1 MNGFIVSSTVVT
13 INVFG
18 YVRLGTFV
26 LNISFVKLILYTY
39 ILSNDCTL
47 IKLSLS
53 LSSIYSLRLTYLRL
67 FFFIFVLQNQSFI
80 LTFTLNCLHYLIK
93 NTKQKIQPGS
103 TNFQEGISILLKCEE
118 AAEIL
123 ETKIMEYRQE
133 QEVQTLL
140 KELVIMRAKISKLLK
155 QANDGLEIIEVRKVT
170 LLNIPLTGAC

>member
-1 MNGFIVSSTVVT
+1 M
-13 INVFG
+13 
-18 YVRLGTFV
+18 
-26 LNISFVKLILYTY
+26 
-39 ILSNDCTL
+39 
-47 IKLSLS
+47 
-53 LSSIYSLRLTYLRL
+53 
-67 FFFIFVLQNQSFI
+67 
-80 LTFTLNCLHYLIK
+80 
-93 NTKQKIQPGS
+93 
-103 TNFQEGISILLKCEE
+103 KCEE